1 MKDTEVGVSAQEIKK
16 IKEEAK
22 NRIKEVK
29 SSAKKEIEQIKM
41 NCYAALEPAK
51 AARRIEKN
59 KEKQERKAMESSIPK
74 RYSIGEEI
82 FNSVIFLVYQCPTPA
97 TSHEVAGVFLL

>member
-1 MKDTEVGVSAQEIKK
+1 MDMKDTEVGVSAQEIKK

-41 NCYAALEPAK
+41 
-51 AARRIEKN
+51 
-59 KEKQERKAMESSIPK
+59 
-74 RYSIGEEI
+74 
-82 FNSVIFLVYQCPTPA
+82 
-97 TSHEVAGVFLL
+97 

>member
-1 MKDTEVGVSAQEIKK
+1 MGMKDTEVGVSAQEIKK

-59 KEKQERKAMESSIPK
+59 KEKQKSCMRIHIAES
-74 RYSIGEEI
+74 
-82 FNSVIFLVYQCPTPA
+82 
-97 TSHEVAGVFLL
+97 